1 MVPLSNYYLDSDDPT
16 AKAPVI
22 IDDPEDKEILKGY
35 TKILEVRVDG
45 AKPLHFSGILK
56 KIKFLVVINIVI
68 YIAIY

>member
-45 AKPLHFSGILK
+45 AKPLHFQWYFEED
-56 KIKFLVVINIVI
+56 KIPGS
-68 YIAIY
+68 Y